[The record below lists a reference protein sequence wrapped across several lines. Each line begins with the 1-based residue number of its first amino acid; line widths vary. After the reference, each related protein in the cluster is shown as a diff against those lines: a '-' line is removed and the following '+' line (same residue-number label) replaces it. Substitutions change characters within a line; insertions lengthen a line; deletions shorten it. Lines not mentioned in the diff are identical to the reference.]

1 MHAPQGATV
10 IIQAS
15 RMESWKGHALHLEAL
30 HLLRGLPDWICWLVG
45 GAERRQE
52 TEYLEE
58 LKRLAGRLG
67 IADRVRFLGKRSDVP
82 RLLSAADIYCQP
94 NVKPEPFGIVFIE
107 ALYAR
112 LPIVTTALGGACEIV
127 NGSRGIIVPPGGRLS
142 LASSLRGL
150 IIVPDLRAKVGGAAP
165 DRAQELSGALRH

>member
-1 MHAPQGATV
+1 M
-10 IIQAS
+10 
-15 RMESWKGHALHLEAL
+15 
-30 HLLRGLPDWICWLVG
+30 G
-45 GAERRQE
+45 GAQRRQE

-127 NGSRGIIVPPGGRLS
+127 NGSCGILVPPRDRIA

-150 IIVPDLRAKVGGAAP
+150 IMDPDLRAKLRAAAP
-165 DRAQELSGALRH
+165 DRAQKLCDPVRQMRRIAEVFSSAAGQVVI